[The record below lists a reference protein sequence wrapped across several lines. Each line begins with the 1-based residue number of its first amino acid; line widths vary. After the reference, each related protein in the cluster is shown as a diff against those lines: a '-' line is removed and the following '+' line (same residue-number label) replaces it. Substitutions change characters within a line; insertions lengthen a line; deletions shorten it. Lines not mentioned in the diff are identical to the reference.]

1 MKRLRIGR
9 KAAGLLVTL
18 ALGACLWSARAF
30 PPAPHHVI
38 HGVVRDEYG
47 EPLVLTTAQIL
58 METTNGTPVAAQLL
72 PNVRPGENYVLTV
85 PMDSFVAPDAYK
97 PSAQRATVPFRLK
110 VKLGGATYLP
120 IEMAGN
126 FASLGKPAAETQINL
141 TLGVDSDGDGLPDAW
156 ENLLIAML
164 GGGLTL
170 ADIRPNGDNDG
181 DGLNNLQEYITGTYA
196 WDPSDGQGEGLR
208 LGIVRREGQGPVLQF
223 FGDAGRSYTVLGTT
237 NLTSW
242 TTMSVRVPP
251 GNTSVPA
258 TQHYFNPASEIL
270 ELEVVLPAAA
280 PKAMFFRVQ
289 VD

>member
-1 MKRLRIGR
+1 MPDATPSPSLLSALARILSPVARLMLARGVTLPLAVELLKRVYIDVARRDFRLEGKSATDSRISLLTGVHRKDVRRLRELP
-9 KAAGLLVTL
+9 AAPSELPAKVSFGAQAVARWTTVADFLESSGQPR
-18 ALGACLWSARAF
+18 ALPRQARA
-30 PPAPHHVI
+30 
-38 HGVVRDEYG
+38 G
-47 EPLVLTTAQIL
+47 EASFESLV
-58 METTNGTPVAAQLL
+58 
-72 PNVRPGENYVLTV
+72 
-85 PMDSFVAPDAYK
+85 
-97 PSAQRATVPFRLK
+97 
-110 VKLGGATYLP
+110 GG
-120 IEMAGN
+120 I
-126 FASLGKPAAETQINL
+126 SR
-141 TLGVDSDGDGLPDAW
+141 
-156 ENLLIAML
+156 
-164 GGGLTL
+164 
-170 ADIRPNGDNDG
+170 DIRPRSLLD
-181 DGLNNLQEYITGTYA
+181 E
-196 WDPSDGQGEGLR
+196 WLR